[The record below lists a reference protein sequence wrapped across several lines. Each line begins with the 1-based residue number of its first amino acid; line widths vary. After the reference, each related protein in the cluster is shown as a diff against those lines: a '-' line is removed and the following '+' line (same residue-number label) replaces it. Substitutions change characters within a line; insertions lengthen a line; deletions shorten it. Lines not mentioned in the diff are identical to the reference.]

1 MSDVQLIRVGDQ
13 AAVPAELIALNA
25 KHLEDFRRHWKERL
39 RISSDEDQ
47 YWDWERKQRMYLA
60 GGEGLYEGYAIECE
74 GMTQGMMIL
83 QSEGYRSQVEP
94 NRPIVYI
101 HALATAP
108 WNRITNPDPNG
119 FRAVGRIL
127 FKFAQYRSEELGYG
141 GLVGLYALPRSEA
154 FYRKMGMLDGGTDA
168 ERGDLTYFEWYRR
181 RPSLL
186 EEMGIEIDIEP
197 EEQAE

>member
-1 MSDVQLIRVGDQ
+1 
-13 AAVPAELIALNA
+13 
-25 KHLEDFRRHWKERL
+25 
-39 RISSDEDQ
+39 
-47 YWDWERKQRMYLA
+47 
-60 GGEGLYEGYAIECE
+60 
-74 GMTQGMMIL
+74 MMIL

-94 NRPIVYI
+94 SRTIVYI

-141 GLVGLYALPRSEA
+141 GLVGLHSLPRSEP

-186 EEMGIEIDIEP
+186 EAMGIEIDTET